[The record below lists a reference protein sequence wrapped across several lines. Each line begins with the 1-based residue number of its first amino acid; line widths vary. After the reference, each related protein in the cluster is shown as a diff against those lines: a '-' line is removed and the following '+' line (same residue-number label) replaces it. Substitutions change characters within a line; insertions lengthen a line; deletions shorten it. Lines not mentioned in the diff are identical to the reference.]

1 MTSYTSKTYTAAL
14 EEAVVDWDW
23 LDGALCAE
31 FIFADF
37 KQAFG
42 FVTQVAEVA
51 EQMNHHPD
59 WQNSYNRVAISL
71 RTHDQNAVTELD
83 IALAKEISV
92 LAKTLL

>member
-14 EEAVVDWDW
+14 EEAVADWDW

-37 KQAFG
+37 KQAFA

-51 EQMNHHPD
+51 ERLHHHPD
-59 WQNSYNRVAISL
+59 WQNSYNTVKVRL
-71 RTHDQNAVTELD
+71 FTHDHNAVTDLD
-83 IALAKEISV
+83 IALAKEISALV
-92 LAKTLL
+92 KS